1 MLERPESSSNVGI
14 AIVVWVAWFGAG
26 WTIVSAFTGS
36 QGLGLVWGVF
46 IALAAF
52 EIARR
57 SFRAGLI
64 LILLALFAMLGR
76 GIYWLLQ

>member
-1 MLERPESSSNVGI
+1 MLERPESGSNLGI
-14 AIVVWVAWFGAG
+14 AIIVWVAWFGAG
-26 WTIVSAFTGS
+26 WVLVSALTGA

-57 SFRAGLI
+57 SFRAGLV
-64 LILLALFAMLGR
+64 LVGAALLAMVGR
-76 GIYWLLQ
+76 GFYWILQ